1 MIACSNSELLVMA
14 ILNAVLHA
22 KGMLLID
29 FIQLSR
35 YKIFVLIPITNK
47 NNEEKDT
54 KKTENLVE
62 IIPTFI
68 SVYLLIFG
76 R

>member
-1 MIACSNSELLVMA
+1 MVARSNYELLVMA
-14 ILNAVLHA
+14 LLNAVLHA

-47 NNEEKDT
+47 NNEQKDT

-62 IIPTFI
+62 IFPTFI
-68 SVYLLIFG
+68 SVFPLIFG